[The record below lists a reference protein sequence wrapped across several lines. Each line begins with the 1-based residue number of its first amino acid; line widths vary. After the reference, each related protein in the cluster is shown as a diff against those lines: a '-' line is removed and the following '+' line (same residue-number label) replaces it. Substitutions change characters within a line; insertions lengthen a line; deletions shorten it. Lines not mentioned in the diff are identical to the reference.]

1 MPTYVTPSLGAQV
14 ILKNPTDRIA
24 DLIRTYAKAP
34 KSISN
39 TLNKLTISLQD
50 TLSQYSDA
58 GDRDVVIGPITTELT
73 EALQRCFPNADYVNV
88 TVTTSLSSAVVG
100 AYDVTIK
107 PIVVINSI
115 SYSVNETTPV
125 KDGIIVLSN
134 DSVS

>member
-1 MPTYVTPSLGAQV
+1 MTTYVTPSLGAQV
-14 ILKNPTDRIA
+14 MLKNPTDRIA
-24 DLIRTYAKAP
+24 DLVRTYAKAP

-39 TLNKLTISLQD
+39 TLNALTISLQD

-58 GDRDVVIGPITTELT
+58 GDKDAVIGPITTELT
-73 EALQRCFPNADYVNV
+73 TALQRCFPNADYVSV
-88 TVTTSLSSAVVG
+88 TVTTALSSAVVG

-115 SYSVNETTPV
+115 PYSVNETTPV

-134 DSVS
+134 DTVS